1 MPDQIGETKS
11 LCPECFNILPA
22 RKVVDAGSVYLEKNC
37 PDHGSFKVLIWRGG
51 SKQYQDWGDFGLDM
65 GAPAHSLTQ
74 TRRGCPYDCGL
85 CPSHKAATCIG
96 VMELT
101 LSCNLHC
108 PVCFARA
115 GGNRSEP
122 SLNKIK
128 SMFQTLMQ
136 VAGGPCPVQLSG
148 GEPTVR
154 EDMDEIINLGRKA
167 GFSHIE
173 INTNGIRIA
182 EDIEYL
188 RKLKESGASTVF
200 LSFDGVSDDVYRRLR
215 GDALFSVKIRAI
227 ENCAEVKIGVILV
240 PTLIPRVNDHQIG
253 DIIQFAKE
261 WIPIVKGVHFQPRA
275 YLGRYPNPPQDEDRL
290 TIPDLLKSIEDQ
302 TKGEIKGDNFTPRRR
317 KESFCGFSGFFLLE
331 DGRLIPTVN
340 LNNVQDFLN
349 ISDLRTVK
357 APFEQ
362 ARKYVSQHWQYTE
375 PKKENPPAK
384 KGSWRELLEQAGTQS
399 LSISCMPF
407 QDIWSIDLDRLQRC
421 CTHVVRTDGRIM
433 PLCSNYL
440 TNCAGERLHK

>member
-22 RKVVDAGSVYLEKNC
+22 RKVVDAGSVYLEKIC

-101 LSCNLHC
+101 LSCNLRC

-115 GGNRSEP
+115 GVNRPEP

-128 SMFQTLMQ
+128 TMFQTLMH

-154 EDMDEIINLGRKA
+154 DDLAEIVNLGRKA
-167 GFSHIE
+167 GFRHIE

-188 RKLKESGASTVF
+188 RRLKENGASTVF

-215 GDALFSVKIRAI
+215 GDALSKVKIRAI

-240 PTLIPRVNDHQIG
+240 PTLIPRVNDHQVG
-253 DIIQFAKE
+253 DIIQFAKK
-261 WIPIVKGVHFQPRA
+261 WMPIVKGVHFQPIA
-275 YLGRYPNPPQDEDRL
+275 YLGRYPTPPQDEDRL
-290 TIPDLLKSIEDQ
+290 TIPDLLKSMEDQ
-302 TKGEIKGDNFTPRRR
+302 TNDEIKRENFTPRRR
-317 KESFCGFSGFFLLE
+317 KESFCGFSGLFLLE
-331 DGRLIPTVN
+331 DGRLIPTIN
-340 LNNVQDFLN
+340 LNNVQDFLS

-362 ARKYVSQHWQYTE
+362 ARKYVSRHWQYTE

-384 KGSWRELLEQAGTQS
+384 KGSWRELLEQAGTRS

-421 CTHVVRTDGRIM
+421 CTHVVRTDSRIM

-440 TNCAGERLHK
+440 TNCSGERLHN